1 DTVVLQDLALGE
13 GRGVER
19 GDSLEVSYTGYL
31 LQNHVFDS
39 THGRGKPLRLR
50 LGAGKAVK
58 GLEEGILGLQKGGR
72 RLLVVPPCL
81 GYGSQGIPNLVPAN
95 STLIFETSIGLEST
109 SISILHFIHL
119 LDAFI
124 QSILW

>member
-1 DTVVLQDLALGE
+1 GAFKQQLASQKFGHTFPQKGANCSAFFSLQ
-13 GRGVER
+13 
-19 GDSLEVSYTGYL
+19 
-31 LQNHVFDS
+31 VFDS